1 MTQDK
6 EILIINNV
14 ENLLTKF
21 KINEIPELLQEN
33 LEQIIPKEKIQEK
46 NDCILSNIKLIE
58 NYIILISTKTSK
70 NLSEMNSLQ
79 IIGFEISIIKLDL
92 NPGEERFKIN
102 ISIPLKE
109 PKVITNKNSLL
120 QKYFFFDFIK
130 VSENKNYFHICVFD
144 QLHIY
149 KIYIKDNQLKY
160 NKIELKKFNEKTKVL
175 YLGECFH
182 KNENLL
188 EIDLLLKPMNNLM
201 ILKINTDEKS
211 QKVEEKI
218 YEFKNMKN
226 NKYNNKNIFH
236 RFFRSFCG
244 KFLFTE
250 KETDKKF
257 LISRENDDMV
267 IEPVSLEYLEKNDTN
282 SSNNSYINF
291 LYEIENDLFLLTE
304 LPKENEEEDE
314 YIILGIF
321 NLIFN
326 NEKEI
331 YESKLLQKILIKNEG
346 KNNEYFIN
354 INIDKDISIQIG
366 DILIYIQL
374 GKNSSVEKIFKLN
387 TNAKELQI
395 SRFFCAKYGQ
405 WFMLLSFINDNIY
418 ISKLLND
425 NCNDIEKNCII
436 NCVDENKQI
445 LNENIIKENNDKNAI
460 EEKFDLNTATILNNN
475 EKEKIQNEKYSSE
488 VLEEIISKLNN
499 HIDEIINERIEQNKE
514 KFEPIKQEFENK
526 FELIEQDILAQ
537 KKENE
542 KLEKRLD
549 EILNRIGELDDANKE
564 NIIFNENNINNDINN
579 LKNLNEMFKTRNSF
593 PKADMNNILPL
604 MRRLNSMKMMF
615 PFNFTGA
622 ENLFNNQMAMND
634 PRINQF
640 FNNGF
645 ISQGNYFFKK

>member
-331 YESKLLQKILIKNEG
+331 YESKLIQKILIKNEG

-374 GKNSSVEKIFKLN
+374 GKNSSVEKLFKLN

-405 WFMLLSFINDNIY
+405 WFILLSFINDNIY

-436 NCVDENKQI
+436 NYVENKQI

-460 EEKFDLNTATILNNN
+460 EEKFDLNNN
-475 EKEKIQNEKYSSE
+475 EKEKIQNEKYSYE
-488 VLEEIISKLNN
+488 VLDGIISKLNN

>member
-331 YESKLLQKILIKNEG
+331 YESKLIQKILIKNEG

-436 NCVDENKQI
+436 NYVDENKQI

-460 EEKFDLNTATILNNN
+460 EEKFDLNNN

-488 VLEEIISKLNN
+488 VLQGIISKLNN
-499 HIDEIINERIEQNKE
+499 HIDEIINDRIEQNKE

>member
-331 YESKLLQKILIKNEG
+331 YESKLIQKILIKNEG

-374 GKNSSVEKIFKLN
+374 GKNSSVEKLFKLN

-405 WFMLLSFINDNIY
+405 WFILLSFINDNIY

-436 NCVDENKQI
+436 NYVDENKQI

-460 EEKFDLNTATILNNN
+460 EEKFDLNNN

-488 VLEEIISKLNN
+488 VLEGIISKLNN

>member
-331 YESKLLQKILIKNEG
+331 YESKLIQKILIKNEG

-374 GKNSSVEKIFKLN
+374 GKNSSVEKLFKLN

-405 WFMLLSFINDNIY
+405 WFILLSFINDNIY

-436 NCVDENKQI
+436 NYVDENKQI

-460 EEKFDLNTATILNNN
+460 EEKFDLNNN

-488 VLEEIISKLNN
+488 VLEGIISKLNN
-499 HIDEIINERIEQNKE
+499 HIDEIINDRIEQNKE

>member
-331 YESKLLQKILIKNEG
+331 YESKLIQKILIKNEG

-374 GKNSSVEKIFKLN
+374 GNNSSVEKLFKLN

-405 WFMLLSFINDNIY
+405 WFILLSFINDNIY

-436 NCVDENKQI
+436 NYVENKQI
-445 LNENIIKENNDKNAI
+445 LNENIIKENNHKNAI
-460 EEKFDLNTATILNNN
+460 EETFDLNTATILNNN

-549 EILNRIGELDDANKE
+549 ELDDANKE

>member
-331 YESKLLQKILIKNEG
+331 YESKLIQKILIKNEG

-366 DILIYIQL
+366 DILIYTQL
-374 GKNSSVEKIFKLN
+374 GKNSSVEKLFKLN

-405 WFMLLSFINDNIY
+405 WFILLSFINDNIY

-436 NCVDENKQI
+436 NYVDENKQI

-460 EEKFDLNTATILNNN
+460 EEKFDLNNN
-475 EKEKIQNEKYSSE
+475 EKEKIQNEKYSSV

-499 HIDEIINERIEQNKE
+499 HIDEIINERIEQNKV
-514 KFEPIKQEFENK
+514 KFEPIKQEFDNK

>member
-331 YESKLLQKILIKNEG
+331 YESKLIQKILIKNEG

-374 GKNSSVEKIFKLN
+374 GKNSSVEKLFKLN

-405 WFMLLSFINDNIY
+405 WFILLSFINDNIY

-436 NCVDENKQI
+436 NKQI

-460 EEKFDLNTATILNNN
+460 EEKFDLNNN

-488 VLEEIISKLNN
+488 VLQGIISKLNN

>member
-331 YESKLLQKILIKNEG
+331 YESKLIQKILIKNEG

-374 GKNSSVEKIFKLN
+374 GKNSSVEKLFKLN

-405 WFMLLSFINDNIY
+405 WFILLSFINDNIY

-436 NCVDENKQI
+436 NKQI

-460 EEKFDLNTATILNNN
+460 EEKFDLNNN

-488 VLEEIISKLNN
+488 VLEGIISKLNN

>member
-331 YESKLLQKILIKNEG
+331 YESKLIQKILIKNEG

-354 INIDKDISIQIG
+354 INIDKDISIQKG

-374 GKNSSVEKIFKLN
+374 GKNSSVEKLFKLN

-405 WFMLLSFINDNIY
+405 WFILLSFINDNIY

-436 NCVDENKQI
+436 NKQI

-460 EEKFDLNTATILNNN
+460 EEKFDLNNN
-475 EKEKIQNEKYSSE
+475 EKEKIQNEKYSSV

>member
-331 YESKLLQKILIKNEG
+331 YESKLIQKILIKNEG

-374 GKNSSVEKIFKLN
+374 GKNSSVEKLFKLN

-405 WFMLLSFINDNIY
+405 WFILLSFINDNIY

-436 NCVDENKQI
+436 NYVDENKQI

-460 EEKFDLNTATILNNN
+460 EEKFDLNNN

-499 HIDEIINERIEQNKE
+499 HIDEIINERIEQNKV
-514 KFEPIKQEFENK
+514 KFEPIKQEFDNK

>member
-218 YEFKNMKN
+218 YEFKNIKN

-331 YESKLLQKILIKNEG
+331 YESKLIQKILIKNEG

-436 NCVDENKQI
+436 NYVDENKQI

-460 EEKFDLNTATILNNN
+460 EEKFDLNNN

-488 VLEEIISKLNN
+488 VLQGIISKLNN
-499 HIDEIINERIEQNKE
+499 HIDEIINDRIEQNKE

>member
-331 YESKLLQKILIKNEG
+331 YESKLIQKILIKNEG

-374 GKNSSVEKIFKLN
+374 GKNSSVEKLFKLN

-405 WFMLLSFINDNIY
+405 WFILLSFINDNIY

-436 NCVDENKQI
+436 NYVDENKQI

-460 EEKFDLNTATILNNN
+460 EEKFDLNNN

-488 VLEEIISKLNN
+488 VLQGIISKLNN